1 MIISRK
7 MLEVIYKLNPYLYNV
22 VFALINN
29 YLKYPIKLSVIN
41 SQIEVSDK
49 NSDYKVFNSR
59 PRRHM
64 RYSNGVKALCDQILI
79 SYHLF
84 DLVFPKNAIIVDVG
98 ANVGEVSYA
107 LLRKNPTVSVISIE
121 PDPKDFK
128 DLEKNLKSFSSIV
141 LNSAISDFKGSLPMF
156 LNNDF
161 GDTSFFKT
169 DKSIGKKTIPCTTLD
184 AIYQEYIGNG
194 TIFLIKCEAEG
205 LEPEVL
211 SGGAQMLLN
220 TKYVCCDTGPERAG
234 ESPFEKTNKFL
245 TDLNFRFIEGDSIRN
260 LYRNN
265 LY

>member
-1 MIISRK
+1 
-7 MLEVIYKLNPYLYNV
+7 
-22 VFALINN
+22 
-29 YLKYPIKLSVIN
+29 
-41 SQIEVSDK
+41 
-49 NSDYKVFNSR
+49 
-59 PRRHM
+59 M
-64 RYSNGVKALCDQILI
+64 RYSKGIKALCDQILI

-107 LLRKNPTVSVISIE
+107 LLRKHSTIEVISIE

-141 LNSAISDFKGSLPMF
+141 LNSAISDFEGSIPMF

-169 DKSIGKKTIPCTTLD
+169 DKSIGKETVSCTTLD
-184 AIYQEYIGNG
+184 AIYKEYLGNKS
-194 TIFLIKCEAEG
+194 IFLIKCEAEG

-211 SGGAQMLLN
+211 TGGAQMLLN

-234 ESPFEKTNKFL
+234 ESTFEKANKIL
-245 TDLNFRFIEGDSIRN
+245 TDFNFRFIAGNSIRN
-260 LYRNN
+260 LYLNN
-265 LY
+265 LYKSLEGSDYVDGSSGKVGLRS